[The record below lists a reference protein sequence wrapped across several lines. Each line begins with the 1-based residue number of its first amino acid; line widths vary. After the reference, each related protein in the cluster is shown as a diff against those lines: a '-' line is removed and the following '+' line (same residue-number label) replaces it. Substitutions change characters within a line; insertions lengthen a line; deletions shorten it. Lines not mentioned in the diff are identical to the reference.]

1 MLNKFLTKCIKLTI
15 LIFTS
20 FRKNQVLI
28 SNLIIWL
35 NIQQGRNSPVTNIEE
50 VSFVKRYLENSKK
63 NIILDVGAHNG
74 SYTDEVLKYFPDSN
88 LYLFEPSK
96 DKYINLKN
104 KYLNKQNISIFNFCL
119 SDSVGEK
126 ILFKNSKLDSRATLI
141 HREEAHRNTYWDLEE
156 IVKSN
161 KLSEFWKIEL
171 GSKQIDLLKLD
182 IEGEEFTVLNDV
194 RDNLHKIKL
203 IQFEFGEPNIGSRIF
218 FKDFWEMLTD
228 NFKIFRYTHF
238 DQLIEV
244 KQYSEYEEFFRFTN
258 YLAVN
263 RDLN

>member
-1 MLNKFLTKCIKLTI
+1 
-15 LIFTS
+15 
-20 FRKNQVLI
+20 
-28 SNLIIWL
+28 
-35 NIQQGRNSPVTNIEE
+35 
-50 VSFVKRYLENSKK
+50 
-63 NIILDVGAHNG
+63 
-74 SYTDEVLKYFPDSN
+74 
-88 LYLFEPSK
+88 
-96 DKYINLKN
+96 
-104 KYLNKQNISIFNFCL
+104 
-119 SDSVGEK
+119 
-126 ILFKNSKLDSRATLI
+126 
-141 HREEAHRNTYWDLEE
+141 
-156 IVKSN
+156 
-161 KLSEFWKIEL
+161 
-171 GSKQIDLLKLD
+171 
-182 IEGEEFTVLNDV
+182 VLNDV